1 MAFTVCAQTPALTG
15 PVFVLP
21 ESQYLLNPPLT
32 RSNVYALTR
41 QGKYRDLPQH
51 ADYAL

>member
-21 ESQYLLNPPLT
+21 ESQYRVNPPLT
-32 RSNVYALTR
+32 RANVDALTR